1 MRKIHEYIVN
11 LADRSRGLAQAQLEK
26 RQNQSVEFLP
36 DADAIEQSPINKNVP
51 VTIYSL
57 ITMTVLLIFWA
68 AFSELDQVVIAK
80 GRLIS
85 TAPNMVIQPIE
96 TGQIDQLNV
105 TIGQVIKKGEV
116 IATLEPTFIV
126 ADLAQTK
133 ERFSS
138 LDAQVKRLEAEAKGI
153 TYTRGKSENELL
165 QSNIEQDKAQAY
177 KSKMVRFDENI
188 DRVKTQIKTNEV
200 EIANLHRR
208 VQSLTE
214 IESMNQAL
222 MNQGF
227 QSRRDYL
234 DSMNSRLSVERE
246 MQGSISRSFELK
258 NELNG
263 LMADRQSFDK
273 EHRQRNNEELVSA
286 KRERDSLKE
295 QLSKVDR
302 RNSLITVI
310 SPTDGVVLEVI
321 KKSKGSV
328 IREGET
334 LAVVVQDG
342 GELEAEINISS
353 AEISTIKLNDKIRVK
368 IDSFPF
374 QRFGLIIGKLS
385 KLSKDT
391 SDAGENQDG
400 KTTYYKARVKLE
412 EFQGKMQEDK
422 KRLVPGMSLTGEII
436 THKRSVLS
444 YITYPL
450 RRVGDEAMNER

>member
-1 MRKIHEYIVN
+1 MRRIREYIVN
-11 LADRSRGLAQAQLEK
+11 LAGRASGLAQTQLQK
-26 RQNQSVEFLP
+26 MQNQTVEFLP

-57 ITMTVLLIFWA
+57 LAMMVLLISWA
-68 AFSELDQVVIAK
+68 TFSELDQVVIAK
-80 GRLIS
+80 GRLTS
-85 TAPNMVIQPIE
+85 TAPNIVIQPIE

-105 TIGQVIKKGEV
+105 TIGQVVKKGEV

-153 TYTRGKSENELL
+153 AYKRGESENELL
-165 QSNIEQDKAQAY
+165 QSNIERDKVQAY

-188 DRVKTQIKTNEV
+188 DRVKTQIKTNETEV
-200 EIANLHRR
+200 ANLHRR

-246 MQGSISRSFELK
+246 LQVSISRSFELK

-273 EHRQRNNEELVSA
+273 EHRQRNNEELVNA
-286 KRERDSLKE
+286 KRERDSLQE
-295 QLSKVDR
+295 QLSKVAR

-334 LAVVVQDG
+334 LAVIVQDG

-353 AEISTIKLNDKIRVK
+353 AEISIIKLNDKTRVK

-374 QRFGLIIGKLS
+374 QRYGLIIGKLS

-391 SDAGENQDG
+391 SEAGENQDG
-400 KTTYYKARVKLE
+400 KTTYYKARVRLE

-422 KRLVPGMSLTGEII
+422 KRLVPGMSLTGEIV
-436 THKRSVLS
+436 TNKRSVLS

-450 RRVGDEAMNER
+450 RMVGDEAMNER

>member
-1 MRKIHEYIVN
+1 MRKIRGYIMN
-11 LADRSRGLAQAQLEK
+11 LAERARGLAQAQLER

-51 VTIYSL
+51 VTLYSL
-57 ITMTVLLIFWA
+57 LAMSVLLILWA

-80 GRLIS
+80 GRLTS
-85 TAPNMVIQPIE
+85 TAPNIVIQPIE

-105 TIGQVIKKGEV
+105 TIGQVVKKGEV

-138 LDAQVKRLEAEAKGI
+138 LDAQVKRLEAEAKGVS
-153 TYTRGKSENELL
+153 YKRGKSDHELL
-165 QSNIEQDKAQAY
+165 QSNIERDKVQAY
-177 KSKMVRFDENI
+177 KSRMVRFNENI
-188 DRVKTQIKTNEV
+188 DRVRTQIKTSEV
-200 EIANLHRR
+200 EVANLQRR
-208 VQSLTE
+208 VQSLIE
-214 IESMNQAL
+214 IEKMNEAL
-222 MNQGF
+222 LAQGF
-227 QSRRDYL
+227 QSRREYL
-234 DSMNSRLSVERE
+234 DSVNTRLSVERD
-246 MQGSISRSFELK
+246 MQGAVSRSFELK
-258 NELNG
+258 NELTG
-263 LMADRQSFDK
+263 LIADRQSFDK
-273 EHRQRNNEELVSA
+273 EHRQRNNEELVNA
-286 KRERDSLKE
+286 KRERDALQE

-310 SPTDGVVLEVI
+310 SPTDGVVLEVV

-353 AEISTIKLNDKIRVK
+353 AEISTIKLNDKTRVK

-374 QRFGLIIGKLS
+374 QRYGLIIGRLS

-391 SDAGENQDG
+391 SEGGENQDG
-400 KTTYYKARVKLE
+400 KTTYYKARVRLE

-422 KRLVPGMSLTGEII
+422 RRLLPGMSLTGEII
-436 THKRSVLS
+436 TDKRSVLS

-450 RRVGDEAMNER
+450 RKVGDEAMNER